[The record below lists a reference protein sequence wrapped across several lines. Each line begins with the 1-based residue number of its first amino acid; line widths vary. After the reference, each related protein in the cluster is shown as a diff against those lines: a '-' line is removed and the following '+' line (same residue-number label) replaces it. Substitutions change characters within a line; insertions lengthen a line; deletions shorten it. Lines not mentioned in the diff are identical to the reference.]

1 MVRSVLDAV
10 NAVVLTYRRPHLA
23 GDVVRSLVGTEG
35 FAPGKVVVVVNGE
48 GGLDDPALEERV
60 HMLRL
65 ETNEGPAGGFR
76 AGLLEAF
83 ADPQVRWAY
92 RCEDD
97 VGVLGLPAPRLSR
110 LLEATEARAATGT
123 APVGAVVAYGRRF
136 VGRGHAAN
144 FVPEL
149 GGPTLETVD
158 VAAWGATLVSR
169 AVLERGVLPDPRW
182 FFGFEDFDFFCRL
195 RSAGLEVLVDA
206 DSARAVADRQTTAG
220 RDAAL
225 KRARPTDPE
234 EPWRAYYAARN
245 FFHLA
250 RAHGARSWILWHL
263 AYSARRFQLASSNAE
278 RRAMLHGLFDG
289 ARGRLGAHP
298 RYLRSVGE
306 RSSNEGGVGS
316 DALAQEREER

>member
-10 NAVVLTYRRPHLA
+10 TAVVLTYRRPHLA
-23 GDVVRSLVGTEG
+23 GDVVRSLLGTEG
-35 FAPGKVVVVVNGE
+35 FAPDKVVVVVNGE
-48 GGLDDPALEERV
+48 GGLDDSALEEQVR
-60 HMLRL
+60 MLRL
-65 ETNEGPAGGFR
+65 GANEGPAGGFR
-76 AGLLEAF
+76 AGLVEAF
-83 ADPQVRWAY
+83 ADPQARWVY
-92 RCEDD
+92 LCEDD
-97 VGVLGLPAPRLSR
+97 VGLLGLPAPRVMG
-110 LLEATEARAATGT
+110 LLEAIEARASTGS
-123 APVGAVVAYGRRF
+123 ASIGAVAAYGRRF

-144 FVPEL
+144 YVPSP
-149 GGPTLETVD
+149 GGPKLDAID

-169 AVLERGVLPDPRW
+169 VALERGVLPDPIW

-195 RSAGLEVLVDA
+195 RASGLEVLVDA

-225 KRARPTDPE
+225 KPARPTDPE
-234 EPWRAYYAARN
+234 EPWRAYYSARN
-245 FFHLA
+245 FFPFA

-289 ARGRLGAHP
+289 ARGRLGSHP

-306 RSSNEGGVGS
+306 RSNDGVGVEP
-316 DALAQEREER
+316 DAHASRPEER